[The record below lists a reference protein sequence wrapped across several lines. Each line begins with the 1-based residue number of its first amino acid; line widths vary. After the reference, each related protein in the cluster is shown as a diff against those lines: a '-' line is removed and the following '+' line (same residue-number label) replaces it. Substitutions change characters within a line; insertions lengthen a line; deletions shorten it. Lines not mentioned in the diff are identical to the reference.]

1 MAYLACFRVVLPGI
15 FMMFNLCACCF
26 FYNMSLGIMTTV
38 AYPKAA
44 VMKAAYGKRQQ
55 KIRNKERQNRD
66 IDEFFILQTM
76 LKKHGANSI

>member
-1 MAYLACFRVVLPGI
+1 MITL
-15 FMMFNLCACCF
+15 
-26 FYNMSLGIMTTV
+26 

-44 VMKAAYGKRQQ
+44 IMKAAYGKRQQ

-76 LKKHGANSI
+76 LKKHGMNSILKKIFIKHDSYARYFSTSSQA